1 MMNEN
6 VWEVLQLQPQ
16 ATKKEIR
23 RQYAKL
29 SKACHPEEE
38 PEKFAKLQNAYQKAL
53 ELCESSESPLFV
65 EEEPYGEEPLH
76 EKSHGRER
84 LREDSLYEKE
94 FDRELDEE
102 NLSTPLVDK
111 LYEKEITALEQYVN
125 SGIIKTISD
134 ALADRKKRN
143 KPATWQEIFLTDEFL
158 DEQFTERFAFG
169 LQYIFQQMPEVTNVN
184 EVPSAFLTELAI
196 AYAIEVDSDGNILS
210 VGRDGVEVVLA
221 NYWFR
226 MPEEW
231 YGIRAAGYLKK
242 IQNRVRAY
250 AYGQYRLLL
259 SMDESVFLDK
269 RKHLQWEEIL
279 WKLDANSCYESGVA
293 KAASSKILIRLCIY
307 WLSHFKIPD
316 NVVTYVYKRL
326 HLDSIDSTFCK
337 EWYVPLK
344 DCIEKYYS
352 QLECLDTGMSKKKE
366 LFLSKY
372 MGFVSSVAAMI
383 DDFRNGKDF
392 DEIAFAKKNEEF
404 FSSDVWK
411 TYAKEPVVIKYLAE
425 HFNAATKRYETADM
439 MFDTYYDPERWFDEA
454 EDELLE
460 MLVRSRYFSRK
471 EFGVDLDKRPQYIL
485 MYGYGIRKFSGAK
498 IYDQYGFYESD
509 GALNLMLY
517 IDYLFRIGDGKEYDG
532 EQYTCVFSDGNCME
546 YLLGHRHVSVRWNGN
561 EVHGNVL
568 PAKQILTYGKE
579 LSDTASF
586 FALLSILDRRDLSL
600 YDELRMCID
609 KWMREFELTA
619 NIRSRIIDC
628 ILMGRD
634 EIEELGDYAICTNAN
649 NTLYVADCN
658 GEFVPYLFSPEGLTM
673 LPQFAGAN
681 QAGNLEEAKA
691 AYMAPVPKLMKTYD
705 ITGKREA
712 EIWDIVFE
720 GLVLNGKKNRS
731 CLDLPEGYDKEY
743 VKEYMEREGKYI
755 QNAFVVLSGK
765 ARSEDNGPLSVS
777 LLGNGICDWYSY
789 YEYDEESEK
798 LLEAVYD
805 KYHENGVAIGWVA
818 STYNDCAMQPI
829 ALGESGKLYMRDAV
843 KKIFCGNSIKDVLRA
858 HIPVGRYTKVE
869 VYANVLSLS
878 RFENAFDYCFK
889 FEDYED
895 AVSLANYYGM
905 CHFDDDAI
913 IDQCD

>member
-29 SKACHPEEE
+29 SRTCHPEEE
-38 PEKFAKLQNAYQKAL
+38 PEKFAELQNAYRKAL
-53 ELCESSESPLFV
+53 ELCESSGGSSFV
-65 EEEPYGEEPLH
+65 EEEPVAEKQLH
-76 EKSHGRER
+76 EKPVSEKICDRER
-84 LREDSLYEKE
+84 REE
-94 FDRELDEE
+94 
-102 NLSTPLVDK
+102 TPLNEEPGTPLMDK
-111 LYEKEITALEQYVN
+111 LYKQEKNAFEQYIS
-125 SGIIKTISD
+125 SGIIKTISE

-158 DEQFTERFAFG
+158 DEQFTERFASG

-196 AYAIEVDSDGNILS
+196 AYGIEVNSDGQLLS
-210 VGRDGVEVVLA
+210 VGRDGVEGVLA

-231 YGIRAAGYLKK
+231 YRIRAVGYLKK

-250 AYGQYRLLL
+250 AYVQYRLLI
-259 SMDESVFLDK
+259 SMDESVFLDR
-269 RKHLQWEEIL
+269 RKSLQWEDIL
-279 WKLDANSCYESGVA
+279 WKLDANRCYESGAA
-293 KAASSKILIRLCIY
+293 KAVSSKILIRLCIY
-307 WLSHFKIPD
+307 WLSHYKIPD
-316 NVVTYVYKRL
+316 NVVTYIYKQL

-344 DCIEKYYS
+344 DCIETYYS

-411 TYAKEPVVIKYLAE
+411 TYEKEPVVINYLAE
-425 HFNAATKRYETADM
+425 HFNAATKRYETADI
-439 MFDTYYDPERWFDEA
+439 MFDTYYDPEQWFDEA

-460 MLVRSRYFSRK
+460 MLVRSRYFARK

-485 MYGYGIRKFSGAK
+485 MYGYGLRKFSGAK
-498 IYDQYGFYESD
+498 IYDTYGFYESD

-532 EQYTCVFSDGNCME
+532 EHYTCAFSDGNCME

-568 PAKQILTYGKE
+568 PAKQILTYEKE
-579 LSDTASF
+579 LSDTGSF

-600 YDELRMCID
+600 YDELRRCID

-628 ILMGRD
+628 ILKGRD

-649 NTLYVADCN
+649 YTLYVADCN
-658 GEFVPYLFSPEGLTM
+658 GEFVPYLFSPERLTM

-681 QAGNLEEAKA
+681 QAGSLEEAKA

-712 EIWDIVFE
+712 EIWDIIFE
-720 GLVLNGKKNRS
+720 GLVLHGRKNCS
-731 CLDLPEGYDKEY
+731 CYDLPEGYDKEY

-755 QNAFVVLSGK
+755 QNVFVVLSGK
-765 ARSEDNGPLSVS
+765 ARNEDDGPLSVS
-777 LLGNGICDWYSY
+777 LFGNGICNRDSY
-789 YEYDEESEK
+789 CEYGEKSEK
-798 LLEAVYD
+798 LLEAVYE
-805 KYHENGVAIGWVA
+805 KYHENGVAIGWVT
-818 STYNDCAMQPI
+818 STYDYCAMQPI
-829 ALGESGKLYMRDAV
+829 VLGESGKLYMRDVV
-843 KKIFCGNSIKDVLRA
+843 KRILCGDSIRDVLKA
-858 HIPVGRYTKVE
+858 HIPVMRYKKVE
-869 VYANVLSLS
+869 VYDNVLSLS
-878 RFENAFDYCFK
+878 RFENAFDYCFQAED
-889 FEDYED
+889 FEAAD
-895 AVSLANYYGM
+895 SLANYYGEYR
-905 CHFDDDAI
+905 FDGDE
-913 IDQCD
+913 